1 MLAVE
6 ILIKSAPPSSPI
18 WESLHP
24 LTKTPIT
31 NLDDASIRI
40 TDKYLLISAEETW
53 LTYGRVSLG
62 LVRDQGLSEGSGEIW
77 RSNLLP
83 NY

>member
-31 NLDDASIRI
+31 TLDDASIRI

-53 LTYGRVSLG
+53 LIYGRVSLG

-77 RSNLLP
+77 RSNLLT
-83 NY
+83 